1 MTSFFA
7 VFCFKLL
14 ISVFSYSFVED
25 QIINFVYM
33 NGDVEK
39 FLQFT
44 EKTSFIEILILI
56 ILFTFF
62 SIRLLKRNK

>member
-1 MTSFFA
+1 MATFNVTDETF
-7 VFCFKLL
+7 
-14 ISVFSYSFVED
+14 EE
-25 QIINFVYM
+25 QIINFGYM

-44 EKTSFIEILILI
+44 EKTSFVEILILI

-62 SIRLLKRNK
+62 STRLLKKE